1 MNVRVYYNL
10 HKKRL
15 SVQEKVNGVW
25 KVMRHVDAIHLKNV
39 SFKVSEAGRQR
50 VLREKKKNVHAFI
63 EGERLPF
70 IPSSFTYE
78 SVVSYNPYKNPT
90 FTVSNYYNK
99 PIDKAKYVG
108 IVDGRVRALYTQYK
122 GEPV

>member
-39 SFKVSEAGRQR
+39 TFKVSEAGRQR
-50 VLREKKKNVHAFI
+50 VLQQKRKNVHAFI
-63 EGERLPF
+63 IGEPTNELDPTQHQYQ
-70 IPSSFTYE
+70 I
-78 SVVSYNPYKNPT
+78 VGYNPYLKERFFDGT
-90 FTVSNYYNK
+90 KY
-99 PIDKAKYVG
+99 IDKA
-108 IVDGRVRALYTQYK
+108 DGVIINNRLVYALNAR
-122 GEPV
+122 